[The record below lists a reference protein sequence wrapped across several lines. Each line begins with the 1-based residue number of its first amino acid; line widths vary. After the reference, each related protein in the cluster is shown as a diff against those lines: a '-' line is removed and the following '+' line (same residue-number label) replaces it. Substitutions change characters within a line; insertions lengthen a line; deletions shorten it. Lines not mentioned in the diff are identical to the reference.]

1 MTLSNAEQADFRR
14 LSCIDV
20 VPVDDGEVG
29 TKPTDREHNRHF
41 FRNFADPSISDLY
54 VDCMMILYNFPDWMI
69 LTGVDYIRSTHDNI
83 TSSCLKYR
91 DLLPTS

>member
-1 MTLSNAEQADFRR
+1 MQNKRTLDV
-14 LSCIDV
+14 DV

-54 VDCMMILYNFPDWMI
+54 VGCMR
-69 LTGVDYIRSTHDNI
+69 DYIRSTQNGECFTHDNI
-83 TSSCLKYR
+83 TSFSLKYR
-91 DLLPTS
+91 ELVPPS